1 MSRIKRALIAM
12 VVVVLL
18 IVNPT
23 PKAHSTGIPVIDM
36 ANLVQSLLQALAW
49 IQQFQQMQQQIL
61 QADQQIHA
69 IMGSRNMGSL
79 MNNLTL
85 AGVVPSDVNAVYQA
99 IRLGGVQGLTAAA
112 QIIRHNRMI
121 YNCEGKTGDALR
133 ICQNMLNQTPQSQA
147 YYANTYQMLLGR
159 MQQIRALTTRIND
172 TQDEKGILELN
183 GRIAAEQAQVS
194 NDTNRILTMKSMIET
209 EEKAAQQEQQERV
222 LKMLAPGTSRTF
234 DHMAPWAP

>member
-1 MSRIKRALIAM
+1 MSHIKRALIAM
-12 VVVVLL
+12 AIIVMSVVSPMSKLQ
-18 IVNPT
+18 
-23 PKAHSTGIPVIDM
+23 AGGIPVIDT
-36 ANLVQSLLQALAW
+36 ANLVQSIVQALAW

-61 QADQQIHA
+61 QAEQQINA
-69 IMGSRNMGSL
+69 IVGSRNMGSL

-85 AGVVPSDVNAVYQA
+85 AGVVPSDVNAVYHA
-99 IRLGGVQGLTAAA
+99 IRSGGDQGLTAAA

-159 MQQIRALTTRIND
+159 MQQIRALTTRINQ

-194 NDTNRILTMKSMIET
+194 NDTNRILTMKSMIEA

-222 LKMLAPGTSRTF
+222 LKMLAPGTARTF
-234 DHMAPWAP
+234 NHMAPWTP

>member
-1 MSRIKRALIAM
+1 MSRMKRTVIAM
-12 VVVVLL
+12 AVVGLLVVS
-18 IVNPT
+18 PAS
-23 PKAHSTGIPVIDM
+23 KAHSTGIPVVDM
-36 ANLVQSLLQALAW
+36 ANLVQSMLQALAW

-99 IRLGGVQGLTAAA
+99 IRFGGVQGLTAAA

-133 ICQNMLNQTPQSQA
+133 ICQNMLKQTPQSQA
-147 YYANTYQMLLGR
+147 YYANIYQMLLGR
-159 MQQIRALTTRIND
+159 MQQIRALTTRINQ
-172 TQDEKGILELN
+172 TEDEKGILELN

-194 NDTNRILTMKSMIET
+194 NDTNRILTMKSMIEA

-222 LKMLAPGTSRTF
+222 LRMLAPGTSRTF
-234 DHMAPWAP
+234 DHMTPWTP

>member
-1 MSRIKRALIAM
+1 MKRTVIA
-12 VVVVLL
+12 VSVAVIL
-18 IVNPT
+18 IVSPT
-23 PKAHSTGIPVIDM
+23 SKANSSGIPVVDM
-36 ANLVQSLLQALAW
+36 ANLVQSMLQALAW

-85 AGVVPSDVNAVYQA
+85 AGVVPSDVNAVYHA
-99 IRLGGVQGLTAAA
+99 IRSGGVQGMTAAA

-159 MQQIRALTTRIND
+159 MQQIRALTTRINQ
-172 TQDEKGILELN
+172 TEDEKGILELN

-194 NDTNRILTMKSMIET
+194 NDTNRILTMKSMIEA

-222 LKMLAPGTSRTF
+222 LKMLAPGTTRTF
-234 DHMAPWAP
+234 NHMAPWTP

>member
-1 MSRIKRALIAM
+1 MSRMKRTVIVMSIALM
-12 VVVVLL
+12 VVVG
-18 IVNPT
+18 PE
-23 PKAHSTGIPVIDM
+23 PKSQAAGIPVIDT
-36 ANLVQSLLQALAW
+36 ANLVQSIVQALAW

-61 QADQQIHA
+61 QADQQIRA

-79 MNNLTL
+79 LNNLTL
-85 AGVVPSDVNAVYQA
+85 AGVVPSDVNAVYHA
-99 IRLGGVQGLTAAA
+99 IRSGGAQGLTAAA

-159 MQQIRALTTRIND
+159 MQQIRALTSRIN
-172 TQDEKGILELN
+172 TTEDEKGILELN

-194 NDTNRILTMKSMIET
+194 NDTNRILTMKSMIEA

>member
-1 MSRIKRALIAM
+1 MSRMKRTVIAM
-12 VVVVLL
+12 AVVGLLVVS
-18 IVNPT
+18 PT
-23 PKAHSTGIPVIDM
+23 SKAHSTGIPVVDM
-36 ANLVQSLLQALAW
+36 ANLVQSMLQALAW

-99 IRLGGVQGLTAAA
+99 IRFGGVQGLTAAA

-159 MQQIRALTTRIND
+159 MQQIRALTTRIN
-172 TQDEKGILELN
+172 Q
-183 GRIAAEQAQVS
+183 
-194 NDTNRILTMKSMIET
+194 T
-209 EEKAAQQEQQERV
+209 E
-222 LKMLAPGTSRTF
+222 
-234 DHMAPWAP
+234 D

>member
-1 MSRIKRALIAM
+1 MSRVNRTGIAAAFLIM
-12 VVVVLL
+12 V
-18 IVNPT
+18 T
-23 PKAHSTGIPVIDM
+23 TGSTAKTDASGIPVIDT
-36 ANLVQSLLQALAW
+36 ANLVQSVLQAIAW

-79 MNNLTL
+79 LNNLTL
-85 AGVVPSDVNAVYQA
+85 AGVVPSDVNAVYHA
-99 IRLGGVQGLTAAA
+99 IRSGGVQGLTAAA

-147 YYANTYQMLLGR
+147 YYANTYQMLMGR
-159 MQQIRALTTRIND
+159 MQQIRALTTRINQTED
-172 TQDEKGILELN
+172 AKEILELN

-194 NDTNRILTMKSMIET
+194 NDTNRIMTMKSLIEA
-209 EEKAAQQEQQERV
+209 EEKAAQQEHQERV
-222 LKMLAPGTSRTF
+222 LKMLAPGTARTF
-234 DHMAPWAP
+234 DHMAPWTP

>member
-1 MSRIKRALIAM
+1 MSRVKLTVIAM
-12 VVVVLL
+12 AVVGLLVVS
-18 IVNPT
+18 PAS
-23 PKAHSTGIPVIDM
+23 KAHSTGIPVVDM
-36 ANLVQSLLQALAW
+36 ANLVQSMLQALAW

-99 IRLGGVQGLTAAA
+99 IRFGGVQGLTAAA

-159 MQQIRALTTRIND
+159 MQQIRALTTRINQ
-172 TQDEKGILELN
+172 TEDEKGILELN

-194 NDTNRILTMKSMIET
+194 NDTNRILTMKSMIEA

-222 LKMLAPGTSRTF
+222 LRMLAPGTSRTF
-234 DHMAPWAP
+234 DHMTPWTP

>member
-1 MSRIKRALIAM
+1 MSRMKHTVIAIGLVLM
-12 VVVVLL
+12 VLVG
-18 IVNPT
+18 PE
-23 PKAHSTGIPVIDM
+23 PKSQAGGIPVIDT
-36 ANLVQSLLQALAW
+36 ANLVQSIVQALAW

-61 QADQQIHA
+61 QAEQQINA
-69 IMGSRNMGSL
+69 IVGSRNMGSL

-85 AGVVPSDVNAVYQA
+85 AGVVPSDVNAVYHA
-99 IRLGGVQGLTAAA
+99 IRSGGVQGLTAAA

-159 MQQIRALTTRIND
+159 MQQIRALTARIN
-172 TQDEKGILELN
+172 TTEDEKGILELN

-194 NDTNRILTMKSMIET
+194 NDTNRILTMKSMIEA

-222 LKMLAPGTSRTF
+222 LKMLAPGTARSF
-234 DHMAPWAP
+234 NNMAPWTP